1 MGPRPRRCY
10 QAAEG
15 GAKSD
20 GAGGVLRCK
29 VQWGRE
35 VLKAARR

>member
-10 QAAEG
+10 REVEG
-15 GAKSD
+15 GAEPG

-29 VQWGRE
+29 VQWDRD
-35 VLKAARR
+35 VLKATRR